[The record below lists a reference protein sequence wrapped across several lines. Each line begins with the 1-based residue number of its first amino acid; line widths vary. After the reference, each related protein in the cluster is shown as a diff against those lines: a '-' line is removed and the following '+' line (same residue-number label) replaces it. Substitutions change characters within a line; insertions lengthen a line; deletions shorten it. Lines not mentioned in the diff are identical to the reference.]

1 MYQERASQ
9 SLLSSL
15 ASLWCQA
22 NKIWREY
29 VVVIVIG
36 GGEEKVIA
44 NSELN
49 DDTAKV
55 DNAEDRAEE

>member
-1 MYQERASQ
+1 MSTYIA
-9 SLLSSL
+9 L
-15 ASLWCQA
+15 AQA

-29 VVVIVIG
+29 VVVTVIG

-49 DDTAKV
+49 DDT
-55 DNAEDRAEE
+55 EDSRAEE